1 MIDDLLTSVNKL
13 YCSCF
18 RVISLFF
25 VFFFF
30 FYLSY
35 IYVKH
40 NSIITGYRNYYQIS
54 YTLKRLV
61 SLTNN

>member
-1 MIDDLLTSVNKL
+1 MIDDLLATVNKL

-18 RVISLFF
+18 RVISVFF
-25 VFFFF
+25 VIF

-40 NSIITGYRNYYQIS
+40 SSIIPGYRNYYQIS
-54 YTLKRLV
+54 YMFKRLV
-61 SLTNN
+61 SLTKN